1 MKIRFATLLLVL
13 AFSQA
18 ALAQTH
24 PAIPEIDRI
33 RLAEAFRLGDTL
45 SNRLWKDWHK
55 APFAILLVTP
65 EQEFLIRHPKPSDDF
80 TLMGYDKLLKSDVY
94 YRQRV
99 FQTNLLAT
107 FPAVGGIPT
116 IVVGEAENTFVKT
129 STPWVATLLHEH
141 FHQLQTSQPAY
152 DADVEALNLARGDKT
167 GMWMLN
173 FDFPYDSAELN
184 RQATELARLLAEAL
198 AAGKADFATRLANYR
213 RSRQQLKALLNA
225 DDYKYFSFQL
235 WQEGIARYTEYR
247 IARLAATAYKP
258 TKRFQLLKDYSPFAE
273 VANSLRTNIT
283 AELQRLPLKNYK
295 RVAFYYLGAGEGL
308 LLDRINSRWRE
319 RYFKEKFSMD
329 SYFVRNDER

>member
-13 AFSQA
+13 ALAQA
-18 ALAQTH
+18 AMAQAR

-33 RLAEAFRLGDTL
+33 RLAEAFRLGDAL
-45 SNRLWKDWHK
+45 GNRLWKDWHK

-65 EQEFLIRHPKPSDDF
+65 EQEFLMRHPKASADF

-94 YRQRV
+94 YRKRV
-99 FQTNLLAT
+99 FQMNLLAT

-116 IVVGEAENTFVKT
+116 IVVGQAENTMAKT
-129 STPWVATLLHEH
+129 STAWVATLLHEH

-198 AAGKADFATRLANYR
+198 TAGKADFATRLANYR

-235 WQEGIARYTEYR
+235 WQEGIARYTEYQV
-247 IARLAATAYKP
+247 ARLAATAYNP
-258 TKRFQLLKDYSPFAE
+258 TTRFQRLKDYSSFAE
-273 VANSLRTNIT
+273 VANSLRKNIT
-283 AELQRLPLKNYK
+283 SELLTLPLKNYK

-308 LLDRINSRWRE
+308 LLDRVNPQWRE
-319 RYFKEKFSMD
+319 DYFKEKFSMD
-329 SYFVRNDER
+329 RYF